1 MEDITEEK
9 LLVTMLEVTYD
20 KKMCSQ
26 IKDKNKL
33 YPIEWFR
40 LPEQLK
46 IKILSQSLKDNC
58 LIKDNQLFKKSLI
71 DNLTE

>member
-26 IKDKNKL
+26 IKDKNK
-33 YPIEWFR
+33 Y
-40 LPEQLK
+40 
-46 IKILSQSLKDNC
+46 IL
-58 LIKDNQLFKKSLI
+58 
-71 DNLTE
+71 